1 MTDQEIIQGLKNRNE
16 TAFKAF
22 VDKYQH
28 LVLNVSN
35 NFVHNKEDAMDI
47 AQEVFIKV
55 YDSVDSFR
63 EESKISTWLYKIAV
77 NKSLNHLRDKKKR
90 NIFNSLDLIFEKN
103 KNDNPVEN
111 IADDQ
116 EISQEKMESE
126 ERKEILFKAMD
137 ELPVKQKTA
146 LTLNKL
152 EGLPYKEIAGIM
164 DTSVTETG
172 VLINRARKK
181 LQKKLV
187 EQFKKY

>member
-1 MTDQEIIQGLKNRNE
+1 MTDQEIIQGLKNRDE
-16 TAFKAF
+16 TAFKEF

-35 NFVHNKEDAMDI
+35 NFVHNKDDAMDI
-47 AQEVFIKV
+47 SQEVFIKV

-63 EESKISTWLYKIAV
+63 EQSKLSTWLYKIAV
-77 NKSLNHLRDKKKR
+77 NRSLNYLRDKKRR
-90 NIFNSLDLIFEKN
+90 NIFSSLDLIFEN
-103 KNDNPVEN
+103 KNHNPLEN
-111 IADDQ
+111 MADD
-116 EISQEKMESE
+116 EKISQEKMESE
-126 ERKEILFKAMD
+126 ERKKILFKAID
-137 ELPVKQKTA
+137 ELPKKQKTA

-187 EQFKKY
+187 EEFKK